1 MRCCFAAAKTRSAQ
15 HRRYALQRSF
25 SLKKNRE
32 FHFVYRSGK
41 SAGSRSVV
49 LIYTHAR
56 HRSVRVGFSVSK
68 KVGNAVTR
76 NKVKRRMRDAF
87 FRYLPYVKTGY
98 SLVFIAKAN
107 IADESFEQIHRH
119 IGSTL
124 RRANLLAP
132 SNAQPEKKVNHA

>member
-1 MRCCFAAAKTRSAQ
+1 M
-15 HRRYALQRSF
+15 QRSF

-41 SAGSRSVV
+41 SIGSRSVV

-56 HRSVRVGFSVSK
+56 HHSIRVGFSVSK

-87 FRYLPYVKTGY
+87 FRYLPHVKKGY

-107 IADESFEQIHRH
+107 IADESFEHIHRY

-124 RRANLLAP
+124 RRANLLYAAEDGP
-132 SNAQPEKKVNHA
+132 PKTCHA